1 MPCSMDVWLDGAWRK
16 CFQRNNAALARATAG
31 CAYPRRSCRHGP
43 RQCRAAPPTDLLAQ
57 ALAAATAIPDDYYRA
72 RALTGLAP
80 HLPAGLLA
88 QAQGSAPRDQRTL
101 VALLERAWTVHERGA
116 RLAYVAL
123 LRDCLIGINRDA
135 CLGMLVAAAP
145 AIAATG
151 GIPALRT
158 CAHGVSDVYRWWP

>member
-1 MPCSMDVWLDGAWRK
+1 VRGGSASSETTPPWPGPRP
-16 CFQRNNAALARATAG
+16 AAPTRG
-31 CAYPRRSCRHGP
+31 GRVGHGP
-43 RQCRAAPPTDLLAQ
+43 RQCRAAPPADLLAQ

-80 HLPAGLLA
+80 HLPADLLA

-151 GIPALRT
+151 G
-158 CAHGVSDVYRWWP
+158 YRLSGHARMGCRMCIGGGLD